1 MKKEKSLQDLK
12 SLLQSIVSSIDGT
25 PFQDQ
30 FRVRDMWE
38 AVAGPHIAKKATP
51 EGIRNGILLV
61 SVESSVW
68 MQELTFMKQQI
79 LERINQ
85 ACESSGVKDIRF
97 RLGKT
102 LPGMDNFDEEMLPE
116 LTEEEQK
123 AIEQQTA
130 AVTDRDLRDSLQS
143 LFSTGMKSK
152 KKRAPRL

>member
-1 MKKEKSLQDLK
+1 MKKEDSLQDIK
-12 SLLQSIVSSIDGT
+12 TLLQTIVSTIDGT
-25 PFQDQ
+25 PFKDQ

-38 AVAGPHIAKKATP
+38 AVVWPHIEKKATP
-51 EGIRNGILLV
+51 EGIRNGILQV
-61 SVESSVW
+61 SVVSSVW

-85 ACESSGVKDIRF
+85 ACVSSGVKDVRF

-102 LPGMDNFDEEMLPE
+102 LPGMDNSDEEMLPE

-123 AIEQQTA
+123 EIEQQTA
-130 AVTDRDLRDSLQS
+130 TVTDRDLRDSLQR
-143 LFSTGMKSK
+143 LFSIGMKSK

>member
-1 MKKEKSLQDLK
+1 MKKEDSLQDLK
-12 SLLQSIVSSIDGT
+12 SLLHSIVTTIDGA
-25 PFQDQ
+25 PHQDQ
-30 FRVRDMWE
+30 LRIGDMWE
-38 AVAGPHIAKKATP
+38 AVVGPHIAKKATP
-51 EGIRNGILLV
+51 EGIRNGILQV
-61 SVESSVW
+61 SVVSSVW

-85 ACESSGVKDIRF
+85 ACVSSGVKDIRF
-97 RLGKT
+97 RLERT
-102 LPGMDNFDEEMLPE
+102 LQGMDNFDKEMLPE

>member
-1 MKKEKSLQDLK
+1 MKKEDKPQDLK
-12 SLLQSIVSSIDGT
+12 SLLHSIVTTIDGA
-25 PFQDQ
+25 PHKDQ
-30 FRVRDMWE
+30 LRIRDMWE
-38 AVAGPHIAKKATP
+38 AVVGPHIAKKATP
-51 EGIRNGILLV
+51 EGIRNGILQV
-61 SVESSVW
+61 SVVSSVW

-85 ACESSGVKDIRF
+85 ACESSGVKDVRF

-102 LPGMDNFDEEMLPE
+102 PPGMDNSDEEMLPE

-130 AVTDRDLRDSLQS
+130 TVTDRDLRDSLQS
-143 LFSTGMKSK
+143 LFSIGMKSK